1 MKVVLAFIVFAIIS
15 CSSSKENNKSKVKN
29 TFETAEIESVYY
41 QKWIAGIQGG
51 GNGINFHVIFKEPLD
66 EEYTLDSVI
75 FQTKNGIFE
84 KISETEYLAK
94 IDTHQND
101 LILDENPQ
109 KEYGNKTPDD
119 KNLKSKDII
128 IFYRIK
134 SSGKLKAFQIENVKE
149 KPMIAY
155 PSRNKQKN

>member
-1 MKVVLAFIVFAIIS
+1 MKLAITLFLLGIFS
-15 CSSSKENNKSKVKN
+15 CSSLKEVPQDLSENI
-29 TFETAEIESVYY
+29 ETVFY
-41 QKWIAGIQGG
+41 QKWVAGIQGG
-51 GNGINFHVIFKEPLD
+51 GSGINFHVIFKEPLD

-109 KEYGNKTPDD
+109 KEYGNKAPEV
-119 KNLKSKDII
+119 
-128 IFYRIK
+128 
-134 SSGKLKAFQIENVKE
+134 KLKFGEANLYFKIKGKETIKNFQNVKE
-149 KPMIAY
+149 KPMLAY
-155 PSRNKQKN
+155 PSVKPKN